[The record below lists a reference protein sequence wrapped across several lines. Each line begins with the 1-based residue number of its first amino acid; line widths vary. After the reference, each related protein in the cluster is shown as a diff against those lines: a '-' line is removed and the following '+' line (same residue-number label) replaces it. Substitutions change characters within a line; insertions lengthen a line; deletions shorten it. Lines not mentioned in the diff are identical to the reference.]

1 MWCPWLWVPA
11 NGPYIVS
18 INSLV
23 TTYLSGGSDTNNIP
37 NIPLAVE
44 SECDMD
50 VCMRVWKYGVCIL
63 DCC

>member
-1 MWCPWLWVPA
+1 MVSMVVGNGA
-11 NGPYIVS
+11 TNGPYTVS

-23 TTYLSGGSDTNNIP
+23 ITYLSGGSDTNNIP

-50 VCMRVWKYGVCIL
+50 VCMCV
-63 DCC
+63 